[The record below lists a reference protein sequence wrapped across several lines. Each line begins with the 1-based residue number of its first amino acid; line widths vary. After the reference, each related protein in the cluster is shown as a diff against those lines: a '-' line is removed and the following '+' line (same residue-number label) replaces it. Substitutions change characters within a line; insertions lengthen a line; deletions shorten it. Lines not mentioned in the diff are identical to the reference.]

1 MADEDEDGE
10 IRDFPHCKIGKGN
23 QSAISGLQ
31 LRKSDALGHPAKP
44 PQCIE
49 VMRGFLHVLE

>member
-1 MADEDEDGE
+1 MEKSGT
-10 IRDFPHCKIGKGN
+10 FHTVKSGKETSLLYQGCSYVS
-23 QSAISGLQ
+23 Q
-31 LRKSDALGHPAKP
+31 RKSDALGHPAKP